1 MSDTRTHGTTAAP
14 LVPDNGF
21 FQAVLDSLDE
31 QFALIDHTGTIV
43 YVNPSWQRFGEA
55 NGLDK
60 HFRWPGS
67 SYLEACRKAAAHG
80 DSDAMAVA
88 EGLSAVLNGLQN
100 TFHYEY
106 PCHSAEEKR
115 WFILRAVPVRGY
127 EGTYFAVSHQNIT
140 RRKLA
145 EESAAH
151 LALHDSLTGL
161 ANRRHFDDFLRQAW
175 RRGHRSGKP
184 LCLLM
189 IDLDH
194 FKAYN
199 DAHGHL
205 EGDRCLCLVGNLL
218 RIHASRETD
227 LAARFGGDEFALV
240 LGDTDEAG
248 GRVMAGRILQGMG
261 ELDLKVTRGMSVGA
275 SIGLGCR
282 IPGVSTDCADTQRL
296 IALAD
301 AALYRAKASGGCRF
315 EEAETHHDR

>member
-1 MSDTRTHGTTAAP
+1 MPNERYGNPRHGRRAP
-14 LVPDNGF
+14 GASNRI

-43 YVNPSWQRFGEA
+43 YVNPSWQRFGEV

-67 SYLEACRKAAAHG
+67 SYLEACRKAAVHG
-80 DSDAMAVA
+80 DSDATAVA
-88 EGLSAVLNGLQN
+88 EGLSAVLNGRQN

-127 EGTYFAVSHQNIT
+127 EGRYFAVSHQNIT

-151 LALHDSLTGL
+151 SALHDSMTGL
-161 ANRRHFDDFLRQAW
+161 ANRRHFDDFLLQAW

-248 GRVMAGRILQGMG
+248 GRVVAGKILQGMG
-261 ELDLKVTRGMSVGA
+261 EGDPRHVGWRQHRAGLPHSRRQHGLCRHTGPHRPGRRCTLSCQGQRQVPVRGG
-275 SIGLGCR
+275 R
-282 IPGVSTDCADTQRL
+282 DTP
-296 IALAD
+296 
-301 AALYRAKASGGCRF
+301 
-315 EEAETHHDR
+315 